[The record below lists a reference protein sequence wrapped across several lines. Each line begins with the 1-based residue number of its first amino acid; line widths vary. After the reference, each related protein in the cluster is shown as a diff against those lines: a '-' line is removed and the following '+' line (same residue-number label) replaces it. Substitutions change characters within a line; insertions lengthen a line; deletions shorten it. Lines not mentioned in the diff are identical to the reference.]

1 MENRVTV
8 ISEEAAFNSWLD
20 DQKANGLVDLKLY
33 PETTSTASKESF
45 YAELNAM
52 NHAFAS
58 GRFEEVKD
66 L

>member
-1 MENRVTV
+1 MENRVT
-8 ISEEAAFNSWLD
+8 IASEEAVFNEWLAN
-20 DQKANGLVDLKLY
+20 QKVNGLVDLKLY
-33 PETTSTASKESF
+33 PESTSTASKEGF

-52 NHAFAS
+52 NHAFSA